1 MLFRSRELE
10 LHPVEFEEE
19 LAPGAIDLGE
29 DIRQRGPLK
38 SSGRADL
45 VEEHH
50 GKRQLIKD
58 IRLQGRF
65 SASVE
70 MPCAR
75 CLEPIVHDLAG
86 MFDLMY
92 RPQGTD
98 AGKHELSVTAAD
110 AEIGYYQGE
119 GLLLE
124 DALREQVVLALPLKA
139 ICRED
144 CKGLCTHCGKNLNV
158 ESCSCA
164 EPLQDPRWLALKEIR
179 EKLGH

>member
-1 MLFRSRELE
+1 MFIEIRELE

-65 SASVE
+65 STSVE

-75 CLEPIVHDLAG
+75 CFHDLAG